1 MGQDGAVPTVILRSL
16 LGRVGAVAVALG
28 GLYVVVASWSSDGYR
43 NGLQALAVV
52 ACVEVI
58 VWLLWWRP
66 QATLAEDS
74 LTVRNAWRSHVLSWE
89 ALCAAPT
96 RWALAVEVP
105 ADATATGTVTG
116 AATATGTAPGDTRVR
131 SVTVSACQRGG
142 VIAATRHERRGSA
155 AREEYVTAS
164 QDLDAAPRRYR
175 THLDAADGA
184 YLIDLYQASREE
196 HLRLVTRLRRREQ
209 RLGRAAA
216 ARPDGAAGEASSIV
230 SRWDAA
236 PVAVVALVALALLLT
251 TTVL

>member
-28 GLYVVVASWSSDGYR
+28 GLYVVVAIWSSDGYR

-74 LTVRNAWRSHVLSWE
+74 LTVRNAWRSHVLRWE
-89 ALCAAPT
+89 VLRAAPT

-105 ADATATGTVTG
+105 ADATATGPVTG
-116 AATATGTAPGDTRVR
+116 AATAAGWDGDARPR

-175 THLDAADGA
+175 TQLDAADGA

-196 HLRLVTRLRRREQ
+196 HLRLVARLRRREQ

>member
-16 LGRVGAVAVALG
+16 LGRVGVVAVALG
-28 GLYVVVASWSSDGYR
+28 GLYVVVAIWFSDGYR

-52 ACVEVI
+52 ACVETI

-66 QATLAEDS
+66 QAVLAEDA
-74 LTVRNAWRSHVLSWE
+74 LTIRNAWRSHVLSWE
-89 ALCAAPT
+89 ALRAAPT
-96 RWALAVEVP
+96 RWALSVEVP
-105 ADATATGTVTG
+105 GPGNGSRADGGTDG
-116 AATATGTAPGDTRVR
+116 ADDGASEGARPR

-155 AREEYVTAS
+155 TREEYVTAS

-196 HLRLVTRLRRREQ
+196 HLRLVARLRRREQ